1 MADKSVIEKWY
12 FTPVWVINALTFGG
26 RALEN
31 YQTYSQQGENLESL
45 IFWGT
50 GAVAATGLALVSG
63 KDCVEKIKGLYDK
76 YISKNDYKGPTS
88 Q

>member
-1 MADKSVIEKWY
+1 MIEKWY
-12 FTPVWVINALTFGG
+12 FTPVWAINALNFGG
-26 RALEN
+26 IAIEN

-50 GAVAATGLALVSG
+50 AAVGAIGLALISG
-63 KDCVEKIKGLYDK
+63 KDCVDKIKGLYDK
-76 YISKNDYKGPTS
+76 YISKNDYKLPTP